1 MIKKHT
7 RTHALTM
14 ATQTMESEPEVSKLL
29 EEEPTRVEEYKSS
42 GTSDVWQTFR
52 MISVDGQP
60 AGFARCQQCGLVLA
74 HNPSCGTTSL
84 KKHVATH
91 VVNNSIPQTVEMPVV
106 ASPIPPV
113 KK

>member
-14 ATQTMESEPEVSKLL
+14 ATQTMESEPEVNFRTPIHRFPKLELNLQASLTASEVSKLL
-29 EEEPTRVEEYKSS
+29 EEEPARVEEYKSS

-60 AGFARCQQCGLVLA
+60 AGFAR
-74 HNPSCGTTSL
+74 
-84 KKHVATH
+84 
-91 VVNNSIPQTVEMPVV
+91 
-106 ASPIPPV
+106 
-113 KK
+113 